1 MVIFHWWCCS
11 SKRGKNADSHCGA
24 RVGPPIAPA
33 GTRGCLW
40 AVCAPGSG
48 ARCGQFSPHGR
59 GAVLPPPD
67 SRDWEET
74 LQPPRFP
81 SSPHPL
87 FTWGPRVPFTLSRR
101 HALAW
106 PLPQMPYILL
116 GHLMMRFY
124 FIIYI
129 SAAAHKLLHSGS
141 NGLSFSC
148 HCSLKCALN

>member
-1 MVIFHWWCCS
+1 MQTLTAEPVLVPPSHP
-11 SKRGKNADSHCGA
+11 RDSGMSVSRVRAGLGSALRSVQPARPRCGA
-24 RVGPPIAPA
+24 AASRQPGLGGNTSTPA
-33 GTRGCLW
+33 LSFITSSSLYLR
-40 AVCAPGSG
+40 AQGST
-48 ARCGQFSPHGR
+48 F
-59 GAVLPPPD
+59 
-67 SRDWEET
+67 
-74 LQPPRFP
+74 
-81 SSPHPL
+81 
-87 FTWGPRVPFTLSRR
+87 RR

>member
-1 MVIFHWWCCS
+1 MQTLTAEPVLAPPSHP
-11 SKRGKNADSHCGA
+11 RDSGMSVSRVRAGLGSALRSVQPARPRCGA
-24 RVGPPIAPA
+24 AASRQ
-33 GTRGCLW
+33 
-40 AVCAPGSG
+40 PG
-48 ARCGQFSPHGR
+48 
-59 GAVLPPPD
+59 L
-67 SRDWEET
+67 EET
-74 LQPPRFP
+74 LHPPRFP

-124 FIIYI
+124 FIISI